1 MAVDGRANEV
11 AKSYGDKAKEV
22 GKAHNCKVLDAWD
35 ALEGG
40 TSPGTYGK
48 YLSDGLHLNAAGNR
62 KLYDALLD
70 LIKREHPDLAPMEEG
85 ATKGIPLEGRLWD
98 ELC

>member
-1 MAVDGRANEV
+1 MTEDGRGNDV

-22 GKAHNCKVLDAWD
+22 GQTHNCKVLDTWE

-40 TSPGTYGK
+40 TSPEVYGK
-48 YLSDGLHLNAAGNR
+48 YLSDGLHLNADGNR
-62 KLYDALLD
+62 KVYEGLLD
-70 LIKREHPDLAPMEEG
+70 LIKRYHPDLAPMEEDSS
-85 ATKGIPLEGRLWD
+85 AGIPLEGQLWE